1 MVVLSGAKDKCDAI
15 RRQQIGM
22 RHLLTTMLA
31 AAVLLPGCHV
41 DSVYTGP
48 VEQAMF
54 DDVCAGN
61 IQEVKKFLDDGGNV
75 NTQDE
80 PGNTPLHH
88 AVNEDLQG
96 SHREM
101 VELLIDK
108 GANVNAVDDIQTTP
122 LHLVSNKE
130 TAELLIDAGANVN
143 ARDSEGKTILYSS
156 ARNAANASK
165 TWQMYLGL
173 VELLVEK
180 GADVNVKD
188 QSGETPLHVV
198 ARQFDEKKASEIC
211 EFLITNG
218 AKVNEEDST
227 GQTPLDDALTHQRTE
242 TAVVLRKHG
251 GKSTEELKAKGK

>member
-1 MVVLSGAKDKCDAI
+1 MDALLNAKDMCDTI

-22 RHLLTTMLA
+22 RHLLTTTLA

-41 DSVYTGP
+41 DSVFTGP

-101 VELLIDK
+101 VELLIDN
-108 GANVNAVDDIQTTP
+108 GADVNAVDDIQTTP
-122 LHLVSNKE
+122 LHLASSKE

-156 ARNAANASK
+156 ARNAANAS
-165 TWQMYLGL
+165 TNMYL
-173 VELLVEK
+173 ELLVLLIEK

-188 QSGETPLHVV
+188 RSGETPLHVV
-198 ARQFDEKKASEIC
+198 ARQFDEKRASEVC
-211 EFLITNG
+211 ELLITNG
-218 AKVNEEDST
+218 ARVNGEDSK

-251 GKSTEELKAKGK
+251 GKSSEELNAEGE